1 MNKIIPIG
9 QLAAVLGKEV
19 DEVMR
24 AVKISL
30 FNGVIRDTR
39 VDTGR
44 LRGNWQTTTGGPSN
58 STVLREDKVQQF
70 SNGGKAQ
77 DDVVRTVTPDGRDFL
92 TNNLPYAEVWEQR
105 DGMVAKN
112 VARIERNIQEA
123 VRAAN

>member
-44 LRGNWQTTTGGPSN
+44 MRGNWQCTTGSMAVNEIPRLDRAGTGPEADVKN
-58 STVLREDKVQQF
+58 TVKSDSV
-70 SNGGKAQ
+70 
-77 DDVVRTVTPDGRDFL
+77 DFL
-92 TNNLPYAEVWEQR
+92 TNNVPYVEIWEQR

-112 VARIERNIQEA
+112 VARIERNIAEA